1 VSFYDNPCY
10 RVASVVLHVS
20 FTREDVKHTVRVRRV
35 VAPNSSSLRVGRMR
49 TIYDGWATHLQ
60 EPALPNTLRV
70 DPKFTPRSGSRIRA
84 AQAPGLDLEGHYA
97 DRSGSVSHDED
108 YHIKTVAALHE
119 TLSAVGV
126 GSQTVIPPCVQAAI
140 EVVAHSMLWDRTC
153 SDVSFRFLLCEQMRA
168 TVPETV
174 IGMAEHPY
182 SCLLQVLDVWEFTF
196 VGQPAL
202 GSSTARRLGKAAARR
217 LPRRQRAT
225 WMLPWLSWGGP

>member
-1 VSFYDNPCY
+1 
-10 RVASVVLHVS
+10 
-20 FTREDVKHTVRVRRV
+20 
-35 VAPNSSSLRVGRMR
+35 MR
-49 TIYDGWATHLQ
+49 TFYDGWATHLQ